1 MINQVAYVRA
11 DVFTCTYVPAH
22 FRAASEEK
30 MPARS
35 PRRGVQLYSEVFMHV
50 RTIAHGRRSIT
61 RTYRFTYVRTST
73 YVPFHPRTY
82 VRTYLRT
89 YVRTHLRTVRTYRFT
104 HVLHIPYRTFTYV
117 RIVSPTCAYPFRRAS
132 DGHPVRE
139 SVRTHELLT
148 ESVASARTLNSF
160 YVRSFEPQIH

>member
-61 RTYRFTYVRTST
+61 RTYRFTYVRTYFHVRVRTST
-73 YVPFHPRTY
+73 YVRTVSPTYVRTY
-82 VRTYLRT
+82 VRTYVHIYVPYVRTVSHTYCTYRTVRALATYRLTHVRTYLREYARHVRT
-89 YVRTHLRTVRTYRFT
+89 YVQLSRTVPLCPSQ
-104 HVLHIPYRTFTYV
+104 V
-117 RIVSPTCAYPFRRAS
+117 
-132 DGHPVRE
+132 D
-139 SVRTHELLT
+139 
-148 ESVASARTLNSF
+148 
-160 YVRSFEPQIH
+160 VRSQWL

>member
-61 RTYRFTYVRTST
+61 RTYRFTYVRTYFHVRVRTST
-73 YVPFHPRTY
+73 YVPFHRRTY
-82 VRTYLRT
+82 VRTYVRTYTFTYRTYVPFHTRIVHTVPYAHLRT
-89 YVRTHLRTVRTYRFT
+89 YRLTHVRTYLREYAR
-104 HVLHIPYRTFTYV
+104 HVRTYV
-117 RIVSPTCAYPFRRAS
+117 QLS
-132 DGHPVRE
+132 
-139 SVRTHELLT
+139 RTVPLCP
-148 ESVASARTLNSF
+148 SQVD
-160 YVRSFEPQIH
+160 VRSQWL